1 MPSFAIHAGPPDAVI
16 LDSWIT
22 GHSPSGPPTKSTVSP
37 KFAELAAQQGVS
49 PIDDFDSLF
58 GEPSPEDEPVE
69 EFSASLGE

>member
-1 MPSFAIHAGPPDAVI
+1 
-16 LDSWIT
+16 
-22 GHSPSGPPTKSTVSP
+22 
-37 KFAELAAQQGVS
+37 LAAQQGVS